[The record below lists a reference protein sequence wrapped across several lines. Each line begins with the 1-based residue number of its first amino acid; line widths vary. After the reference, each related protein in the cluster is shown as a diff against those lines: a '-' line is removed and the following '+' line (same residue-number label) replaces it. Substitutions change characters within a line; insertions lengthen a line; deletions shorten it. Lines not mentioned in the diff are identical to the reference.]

1 MQRQSTDTS
10 GAYSTLLIIWFALLV
25 SQLLFLV
32 LVYFIRP
39 GLLSLDLSRPLLNE
53 SAVAIIVIAGLAVTD
68 LILSFVMRRRYLDQ
82 AIGERNVGMV
92 ATALIVGCALSESVS
107 LFGLLLAFAFNYPY
121 FWLLSALG
129 IVGTVL
135 HFPQKANVEA
145 ASFRPQM

>member
-1 MQRQSTDTS
+1 MQRQSTDAS